1 MCGKS
6 RFSGK
11 SLRGPAVALVKL
23 QGLAMTTF
31 SLAAPQSP
39 LPELLAELHDLEA
52 LQESGDLDGADSLAA
67 SLLERYPDVA
77 AVVVEVARLRARQGR
92 YDDAMALLHRDC
104 VGSSVRLL
112 NYRLCA
118 PLRAIQRESA

>member
-1 MCGKS
+1 
-6 RFSGK
+6 
-11 SLRGPAVALVKL
+11 
-23 QGLAMTTF
+23 MTTF
-31 SLAAPQSP
+31 SLAVPHTV
-39 LPELLAELHDLEA
+39 LPELLAELHELEA
-52 LQESGDLDGADSLAA
+52 LQECGDLHAADALGTE
-67 SLLERYPDVA
+67 LLERCPHVA

-92 YDDAMALLHRDC
+92 YDEAMDLLHREC